1 VSPEAGTDAGS
12 PVGLLLCRDL
22 FFTSKVTGT
31 AQALGVRVLVAGQL
45 ERAAGLIAEQ
55 KPRVVFVD
63 LAAEDLASSDSLRSL
78 QKLVAPGTPFVAFGS
93 HVDTVA
99 LEAARAAGCE
109 PVLPRS
115 RFTTD
120 LPELIRRYLG

>member
-1 VSPEAGTDAGS
+1 VSTETGTGAGS

-31 AQALGVRVLVAGQL
+31 AQALGARVLVAGQL
-45 ERAAGLIAEQ
+45 ERAASLITE
-55 KPRVVFVD
+55 KNPRVVFVD
-63 LAAEDLASSDSLRSL
+63 LAAEDLASSESLRSL
-78 QKLVAPGTPFVAFGS
+78 QKFAAPGTQFVAFGS
-93 HVDTVA
+93 HVDAVA